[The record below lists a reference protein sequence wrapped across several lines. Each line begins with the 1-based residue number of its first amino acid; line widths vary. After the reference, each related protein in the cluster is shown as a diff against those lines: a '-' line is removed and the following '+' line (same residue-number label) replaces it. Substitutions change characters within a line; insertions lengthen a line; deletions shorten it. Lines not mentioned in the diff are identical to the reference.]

1 MDEGGLGSEDA
12 KVQILGYLLQRRDH
26 LILVEKGVISI
37 SLERFKR
44 SDNWIAAEFDWTG
57 RRVWNQDVIYSFIDD
72 DIETRSVGAF
82 HSIYM
87 MNRSDKVVF
96 LHFWWS
102 EVDRDPKVRVRF
114 NVDGLYH
121 EDL

>member
-44 SDNWIAAEFDWTG
+44 SDN
-57 RRVWNQDVIYSFIDD
+57 
-72 DIETRSVGAF
+72 
-82 HSIYM
+82 
-87 MNRSDKVVF
+87 
-96 LHFWWS
+96 
-102 EVDRDPKVRVRF
+102 
-114 NVDGLYH
+114 
-121 EDL
+121 